1 MPFFWCSTWIKATCN
16 SSAEA
21 EVYALS
27 ECTRVAVHFKWI
39 CDELKIACPDRIP
52 IHCDA
57 MAAIGFFKNL
67 GGQSQSKLKH
77 IDLRAKW
84 VVDMRESAKVIDL
97 KHIAGTANPAN
108 FFTKVL
114 GPVDFRR
121 ESVQLMSAVDV
132 PENMIALLTPEKQKK
147 AKAKAIPRGME
158 IQDDGS
164 QGGMSPDLIK
174 DFQEG
179 TMVPRSLIVS

>member
-1 MPFFWCSTWIKATCN
+1 
-16 SSAEA
+16 
-21 EVYALS
+21 
-27 ECTRVAVHFKWI
+27 VAVHFKWI

-52 IHCDA
+52 IYCDA

-67 GGQSQSKLKH
+67 RGQSQSKLKH
-77 IDLRAKW
+77 LDLRATW

-121 ESVQLMSAVDV
+121 ESVHLMSAVDV
-132 PENMIALLTPEKQKK
+132 PENMIVLLTPEAKQKR
-147 AKAKAIPRGME
+147 AKVKAIPRGME
-158 IQDDGS
+158 IQGEES
-164 QGGMSPDLIK
+164 QDRMSPVPIK
-174 DFQEG
+174 DYKEG
-179 TMVPRSLIVS
+179 TMVPRGLSVS